1 MKNKIVYIDMDGV
14 LVDYNPDLAFI
25 DMKPKEG
32 AIEAFKNL
40 SGIYDVYILSTAPWS
55 NPQAWMDKVL
65 WAKEYLGQA
74 ARKKLIL
81 SHNKNLNKGDYLIDD
96 RPNNGADE
104 FGGKWIIFGSNTFP
118 DWDSVLDYL
127 TEIY

>member
-1 MKNKIVYIDMDGV
+1 MDKKIVYVDMDGV

-40 SGIYDVYILSTAPWS
+40 SKIYDAYILSTAPWS
-55 NPQAWMDKVL
+55 NPQAWKDKVM
-65 WAKEYLGQA
+65 WVQKYLGDVA
-74 ARKKLIL
+74 KKKLIL
-81 SHNKNLNKGDYLIDD
+81 SHHKNLNIGSFLIDD
-96 RPNNGADE
+96 RANHGADE
-104 FGGKWIIFGSNTFP
+104 FGGKWIIFGASTFP
-118 DWDSVLDYL
+118 NWDSVVDYL